1 MESTAKDI
9 VTMLEGESSLGLT
22 KGTDLFYS
30 RMNNAPDDVVVVFDT
45 SGAPPILTYQKSTS
59 NYHYPGVSIQV
70 RNTKYNDAYALMQQI
85 LEYLHG
91 ESNITVGTTLYTI
104 IKAINDPQVLHFDDN
119 DRVIMFVNFEIQRRD
134 VNFLTL
140 HILSPFI
147 SLINMV

>member
-30 RMNNAPDDVVVVFDT
+30 RMNNSPDDVVVVFDT
-45 SGAPPILTYQKSTS
+45 PGAPPLLTYQKNTS
-59 NYHYPGVSIQV
+59 NYHYTGVSIQV

-104 IKAINDPQVLHFDDN
+104 IKAINDPQVLHYDEN
-119 DRVIMFVNFEIQRRD
+119 DRPIMFVNFEIQRRD
-134 VNFLTL
+134 A
-140 HILSPFI
+140 
-147 SLINMV
+147 